1 MGLPAVVSLLCA
13 RKVASPSRRRHHT
26 PPPSPTT
33 MSRFTTALAACAVL
47 DSVASAQK
55 PSCSAA
61 RGAPY
66 RQHDGNAAVTNG
78 RTPVKRSAHR
88 APSEARPSHVVSAEQ
103 VGRGGLADTGA
114 ASRPPFKPPLG
125 AAHVCWQ
132 RQATEERVA
141 GAGGGSTRKY
151 TLAGAKWRTVFPC
164 PNRPPYQFWG
174 SASVYYYPRSTI

>member
-1 MGLPAVVSLLCA
+1 MPDKFCIVQLYNMGLPAVVSLLCA

-88 APSEARPSHVVSAEQ
+88 APSEARPSHVVCAEHD
-103 VGRGGLADTGA
+103 GRIIPSERMLGTTSRKIFIKICGCILYSYTGYV
-114 ASRPPFKPPLG
+114 SPF
-125 AAHVCWQ
+125 
-132 RQATEERVA
+132 
-141 GAGGGSTRKY
+141 GSTRQ
-151 TLAGAKWRTVFPC
+151 LLC
-164 PNRPPYQFWG
+164 M
-174 SASVYYYPRSTI
+174 